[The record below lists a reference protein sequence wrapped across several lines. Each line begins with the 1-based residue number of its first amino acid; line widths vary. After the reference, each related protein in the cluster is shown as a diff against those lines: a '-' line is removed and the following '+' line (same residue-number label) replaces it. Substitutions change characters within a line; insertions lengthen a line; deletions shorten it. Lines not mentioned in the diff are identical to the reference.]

1 MSLSSFFNEGTI
13 TIGVMD
19 DSVGRES
26 SDHKWDSYQKHCI
39 KVVTKLS
46 GCCIDENGKKFIM
59 DIRVPAGCT
68 ATVHVPAVNAS
79 KVRESNKKPKH
90 LPEVIFEREQ
100 DGYAIFKVG
109 SGTYQ
114 FVSRL

>member
-46 GCCIDENGKKFIM
+46 GCCIDENKRIF
-59 DIRVPAGCT
+59 
-68 ATVHVPAVNAS
+68 
-79 KVRESNKKPKH
+79 PKH
-90 LPEVIFEREQ
+90 VNLPHRQ
-100 DGYAIFKVG
+100 DFALVKWA
-109 SGTYQ
+109 
-114 FVSRL
+114 